1 MATKSEQATAT
12 RASTSRV
19 PALDGLRG
27 IAVLLVLIHHFSGI
41 PAAGLGVPTGFYREW
56 LRFATIGWAGV
67 DLFFVLSGFLITSI
81 LYDAKGPA
89 LAFFKNFY
97 ARRALRIFPV
107 YYVLVVFMLFLL
119 PWIIPG
125 EEAASAKL
133 RDNQLWLWFYLR
145 NIQSLADFQSL
156 IGTGHLVGHL
166 WSLAVE
172 EQFYLVWPM
181 VVLLF

>member
-1 MATKSEQATAT
+1 MIS
-12 RASTSRV
+12 S
-19 PALDGLRG
+19 
-27 IAVLLVLIHHFSGI
+27 
-41 PAAGLGVPTGFYREW
+41 
-56 LRFATIGWAGV
+56 
-67 DLFFVLSGFLITSI
+67 FVLSGFLITSI

-133 RDNQLWLWFYLR
+133 RENQLWL
-145 NIQSLADFQSL
+145 
-156 IGTGHLVGHL
+156 
-166 WSLAVE
+166 
-172 EQFYLVWPM
+172 
-181 VVLLF
+181 